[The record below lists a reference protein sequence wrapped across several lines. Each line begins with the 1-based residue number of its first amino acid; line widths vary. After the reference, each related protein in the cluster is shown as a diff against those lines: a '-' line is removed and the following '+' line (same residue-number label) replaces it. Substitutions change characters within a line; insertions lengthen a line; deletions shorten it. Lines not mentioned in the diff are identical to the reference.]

1 MKLWLRGPWLFKG
14 GRGDTVLGGKDTASS
29 EESGCQSLGPVIAW
43 EVESRNIG
51 AVKMWRL
58 ILAEV

>member
-1 MKLWLRGPWLFKG
+1 M
-14 GRGDTVLGGKDTASS
+14 LGGQDTASS

-43 EVESRNIG
+43 EVESRNMG
-51 AVKMWRL
+51 AVKTWRL